1 MNKLSMKKL
10 LPLLLLVIFACQGR
24 LTDEQKKEMREGM
37 KANQIVKISDAEIT
51 EAAYEYGRS
60 ISEKIKGQES
70 QNLNDDFTKKLQ
82 EEYHVKIY
90 PLTSGDSLLLD
101 IEQQLIEAYT
111 AASDIE
117 LTDNIQKIGNDS
129 LLYTLPVMETRPDG
143 SVTFQYALGIRMPKK
158 AVILSMNRE

>member
-1 MNKLSMKKL
+1 MKKL
-10 LPLLLLVIFACQGR
+10 LPFVLLLIFGCQGR

-37 KANQIVKISDAEIT
+37 KANEIVKISDAEIT
-51 EAAYEYGRS
+51 EAAFRYGRI
-60 ISEKIKGQES
+60 ISEKIQEQDS
-70 QNLNDDFTKKLQ
+70 PNEALTKKLQ

-90 PLTSGDSLLLD
+90 PLTSGDSLLME

-111 AASDIE
+111 SAADIE

-129 LLYTLPVMETRPDG
+129 LLYTLPIMETQPDG